1 MSLLLSA
8 NPVSRNY
15 IAIKRYT
22 EFRRPNLGLKIH
34 PVDPKALFKSK
45 NPFEIIHQTPK
56 EVTANRPALGGG
68 ALQLRQVVAKV
79 HNAIEV
85 VDLAFGA
92 PLIGGRRS
100 VLADIDGF
108 DVPDLRRQPRRPIDR
123 LGSDPEPLGIYVRKR
138 GGEWQDSPARLLVGG
153 GDVELRRVDI
163 KADEIVRRRDD
174 LQLFVGKF
182 GGGGAG
188 IF

>member
-8 NPVSRNY
+8 HPVSRDY

-45 NPFEIIHQTPK
+45 NPFEIIHQAPK
-56 EVTANRPALGGG
+56 EVTANWHALGGG
-68 ALQLRQVVAKV
+68 ALQLRQVVAQV

-92 PLIGGRRS
+92 S
-100 VLADIDGF
+100 SSAE
-108 DVPDLRRQPRRPIDR
+108 DVPFSLI
-123 LGSDPEPLGIYVRKR
+123 
-138 GGEWQDSPARLLVGG
+138 
-153 GDVELRRVDI
+153 
-163 KADEIVRRRDD
+163 
-174 LQLFVGKF
+174 
-182 GGGGAG
+182 
-188 IF
+188 